1 MKTGTCRRHLNTSWP
16 AALQK
21 KTNYLR
27 NKKML
32 ITINPIH
39 RFFFAKWVG
48 NGCFFYLCRRNSDC
62 SVFQLY
68 WFSCAS
74 KKQRERRY
82 TYGWWATI
90 MHKTPFQLPY
100 KLLSVVGR
108 GPACSRIRDGR
119 FHGTVKAENENKT
132 GFSRFIHAPL

>member
-1 MKTGTCRRHLNTSWP
+1 
-16 AALQK
+16 
-21 KTNYLR
+21 
-27 NKKML
+27 ML
-32 ITINPIH
+32 IVINYSHSGFPWRIKSH
-39 RFFFAKWVG
+39 EELKEMAFFCFFF
-48 NGCFFYLCRRNSDC
+48 FLCRRSGD
-62 SVFQLY
+62 SSLFQLC

-82 TYGWWATI
+82 TYGCWAAI

-119 FHGTVKAENENKT
+119 FHGTVKAEKENKT